1 MCGIAGYIG
10 TKNFYPIK
18 SKIKSC
24 IKLMKLRGPDFQ
36 DFKEFELISSHPYRC
51 KKTLTFP
58 NLFICIITKQTS
70 AIYKINES
78 KLLIEVVTIFDNRQ
92 NPNKLKTEIKNHFGL
107 F

>member
-1 MCGIAGYIG
+1 MEIILSPLAEKKLNLLLEFLEEEWG
-10 TKNFYPIK
+10 K
-18 SKIKSC
+18 SSKKDFLE
-24 IKLMKLRGPDFQ
+24 KLK
-36 DFKEFELISSHPYRC
+36 KEFELISSHPYRC
-51 KKTLTFP
+51 KKTFTFP